1 MVKSAGRL
9 IKWFSILFTAS
20 ALIIMFTPVSN
31 LVASRL
37 VVPEELKRSD
47 LIVVLGGGAYRN
59 GLLGHASEERL
70 IRGLLLYRDG
80 YAPKV
85 LFSGGTLLKP
95 SAKIF
100 HTVFGSN
107 AAEDGSKVIES
118 KLMVGIAVKL
128 GLPEKAFA
136 ADTLSNNTYENLK
149 ETKKFMEA
157 NGLKSCLIVTS
168 PTHMTRAAFVAK
180 KLGLDFH
187 PAPVRDYTGYRTTAA
202 ERVSLFREAAWEY
215 LALLLYGAYGY
226 I

>member
-1 MVKSAGRL
+1 MAKSAGRL

-37 VVPEELKRSD
+37 VVSEELKRSD

-59 GLLGHASEERL
+59 GVLGHASEERL

-85 LFSGGTLLKP
+85 LFSGGALLKP

-100 HTVFGSN
+100 HTVFGVN
-107 AAEDGSKVIES
+107 AGDGSKVIES
-118 KLMVGIAVKL
+118 KLMEDTAVKL
-128 GLPEKAFA
+128 GLPEKASA
-136 ADTLSNNTYENLK
+136 ADILSNNTYENLK
-149 ETKKFMEA
+149 ETKKYMEA

-168 PTHMTRAAFVAK
+168 PTHMARAALVAK

-215 LALLLYGAYGY
+215 LALLLYGAHGY